1 MLEFKIDF
9 KNPQLLRTAIAY
21 DFFFENYSGF
31 LDAAVAAG
39 KKDIELIDEMEKVLS
54 LSFGI
59 ADMFTSL
66 SLSFGIADMFTSKVY
81 EQKEETNYNV

>member
-1 MLEFKIDF
+1 MIDF
-9 KNPQLLRTAIAY
+9 KVNPEDPRLLHTAIAY
-21 DFFFENYSGF
+21 DFFFENYGGF

-59 ADMFTSL
+59 ADMFTS
-66 SLSFGIADMFTSKVY
+66 KVY
-81 EQKEETNYNV
+81 EQKEETNDNV